1 MDAKADISNWQINM
15 LEKEKTKVRL
25 LFYCGGFAQVGGI
38 ETFCKN
44 LLSHLQS
51 KGYDCTL
58 LCWGGKSSLIGIL
71 RSLGVKIICNPWRW
85 GCKWNV
91 PDWLL
96 LPIGLQQ
103 VQNADIV
110 LLSKLFPLKL
120 LKALRQKAPKS
131 TQFVYIT
138 AYKPELP
145 ATALAKQSLLE
156 SLSIFDLV
164 LVQASSFENDLRKI
178 GYQGKV
184 SVIPLIAQQAG
195 ALQTLPSGEELKIG
209 FLGRLVED
217 KNVSLLLKTFHVFQA
232 ILLNSSRNQS
242 KVYSATT
249 LHIFGEGHLRQ
260 ELEQLT
266 FQLGLESSVTFHG
279 NVPNDRVEE
288 AIASCHLFAFTS
300 HLEGQCLAALEILS
314 CGRPIVAT
322 NVGAFPDI
330 LSDSR
335 LGKLINTPDPEV
347 FANGLLEVIQ
357 SLEQQRIFPQS
368 IHSAYSER
376 YAPETLGDR
385 YIGILEDLLDM
396 R

>member
-1 MDAKADISNWQINM
+1 MNMIEKQKFQIS
-15 LEKEKTKVRL
+15 L
-25 LFYCGGFAQVGGI
+25 LFYCGGFAQIGGI

-44 LLSHLQS
+44 LLSHLQV
-51 KGYDCTL
+51 KGYCCTL

-71 RSLGVKIICNPWRW
+71 RSLGVKIIRSPWRW
-85 GCKWNV
+85 GCKWNF

-96 LPIGLQQ
+96 LPIGVQQ

-110 LLSKLFPLKL
+110 LLSKLFPLRL
-120 LKALRQKAPKS
+120 LRTLKQKASKS

-145 ATALAKQSLLE
+145 ATASAKRSLLE

-178 GYQGKV
+178 GYPGKV
-184 SVIPLIAQQAG
+184 SVIPLISQQVKAV
-195 ALQTLPSGEELKIG
+195 QTLPSGEELKIG

-217 KNVSLLLKTFHVFQA
+217 KNVSLLLKTFHIFQA
-232 ILLNSSRNQS
+232 ILLNSSGNLS

-266 FQLGLESSVTFHG
+266 SQLGLESSVTFHG
-279 NVPNDRVEE
+279 KIPNDQVEE

-335 LGKLINTPDPEV
+335 LGKLIDTSDPEV
-347 FANGLLEVIQ
+347 FANGLLEVMQ
-357 SLEQQRIFPQS
+357 ALEQQRIFPQS
-368 IHSAYSER
+368 ISSAYSER
-376 YAPETLGDR
+376 YAPENVGDR
-385 YIGILEDLLDM
+385 YIGILEDLVSV